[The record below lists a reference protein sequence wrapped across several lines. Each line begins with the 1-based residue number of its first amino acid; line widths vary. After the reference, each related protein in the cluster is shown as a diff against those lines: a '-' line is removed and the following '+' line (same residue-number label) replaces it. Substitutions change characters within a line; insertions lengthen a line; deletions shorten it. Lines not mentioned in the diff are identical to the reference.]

1 MKELRSIVG
10 IVTRNLDKII
20 DINEYPVEETRLS
33 NELHRPLGIGVQG
46 LADAFMK
53 CRIAYDSDKAKELN
67 KRIFETMYYAA
78 IDSSNKLAVESGS
91 YPTFTGSPM
100 ERGVFQFDM
109 WKVTPSDVYDW
120 NSLRTRV
127 MTTGLRN
134 SLSIALMPTAST
146 SQIMGNSEC
155 FEPYQS
161 NIFKR
166 QTLAG
171 SFVVIN
177 KYLLQELI
185 QMGVWDVTMKNSII
199 ENGGSIQNINNIPE
213 EIRKRYKTI
222 WEMSNKVY
230 IDMAADR
237 GAFVC
242 QSQSMNL
249 WVSNPTMRT
258 LSSMHMYAW
267 TKGLK
272 TGSYYLRSQP
282 AVDAQQFTIDPSIMD
297 IRQETRQKR
306 VMECT
311 DDICVSCSG

>member
-1 MKELRSIVG
+1 
-10 IVTRNLDKII
+10 
-20 DINEYPVEETRLS
+20 
-33 NELHRPLGIGVQG
+33 
-46 LADAFMK
+46 
-53 CRIAYDSDKAKELN
+53 
-67 KRIFETMYYAA
+67 MYYAA

-109 WKVTPSDVYDW
+109 WGVSPSDVYDW
-120 NSLRTRV
+120 GSLKTRV
-127 MTTGLRN
+127 ATTGLRN
-134 SLSIALMPTAST
+134 SLSIALMPTATT

-171 SFVVIN
+171 AFVVIN
-177 KYLLQELI
+177 KYLFHELI
-185 QMGVWDVTMKNSII
+185 TLGLWSVDMKNTII
-199 ENGGSIQNINNIPE
+199 AHGGSIQNIPGIPT
-213 EIRKRYKTI
+213 EIKERYRTI

-267 TKGLK
+267 GKGLK
-272 TGSYYLRSQP
+272 TGSYYLRSRP
-282 AVDAQQFTIDPSIMD
+282 AVDAQQFTIDPSVLD

-306 VMECT
+306 ALECT
-311 DDICVSCSG
+311 DDICVMCSG